1 MEVLSTLTILEWS
14 LSSMIQ
20 LVDRNC
26 YSSLPR
32 DGVLSHLLSSMV
44 TSPTSFKRLTK
55 WTKGQMLANELVIT
69 TTDRIEFMEMNCSD
83 THSIVV

>member
-69 TTDRIEFMEMNCSD
+69 TTDKIAFLAMNSSG